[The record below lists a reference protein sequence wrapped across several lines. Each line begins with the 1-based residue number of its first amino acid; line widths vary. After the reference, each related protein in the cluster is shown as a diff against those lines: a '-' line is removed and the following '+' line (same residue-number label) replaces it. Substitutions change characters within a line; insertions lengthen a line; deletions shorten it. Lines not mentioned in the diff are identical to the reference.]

1 MRRRAYGWTAATL
14 CAAVGGEA
22 LAHHSPFIFFD
33 PSTTIEA
40 TGTVTR
46 VHWRNPH
53 VTFTVESEDAS
64 WEIEANSVS
73 ILRRMDL
80 TADVVQV
87 GDTVTVAGWPPKQA
101 EHSMFLT
108 NMLIGG
114 GPEIIFWPGTPPRWS
129 DNTAGTSQT
138 WMVTEADLTA
148 DAPEGI
154 FRVWST
160 TLAYGPENFLF
171 EGFDFPLTDAAQ
183 AARAAYDLADSPIL
197 GSCVHKGMPTIME
210 QPYPMA
216 LVPGDGVI
224 YLRMEEGDAVRTIDM
239 APGASPARAPSP
251 MGHSVGRWEGETLAV
266 TTTASTWPHI
276 DMTGVPNT
284 EDTVMVERFTPSADG
299 RRLDY
304 TLTLTNPA
312 IFTAPPTF
320 TKHWLW
326 LSEATVE
333 PYACEV
339 EADR

>member
-1 MRRRAYGWTAATL
+1 M
-14 CAAVGGEA
+14 
-22 LAHHSPFIFFD
+22 
-33 PSTTIEA
+33 
-40 TGTVTR
+40 
-46 VHWRNPH
+46 
-53 VTFTVESEDAS
+53 TFTVQSEDAS

-129 DNTAGTSQT
+129 EDTAGTSAT
-138 WMVTEADLTA
+138 WMVTEADLPA
-148 DAPEGI
+148 DAPDGI

-171 EGFDFPLTDAAQ
+171 EGFDFPLTDTAQ
-183 AARAAYDLADSPIL
+183 AARAGYDLTDSPIL

-224 YLRMEEGDAVRTIDM
+224 YLRMEEGDAVRTIHM
-239 APGASPARAPSP
+239 TPGDPPPAHRPHGPLGRS
-251 MGHSVGRWEGETLAV
+251 MGGRDARGDDHRQHVAAHRHDGGAEHRGHRDGGAIHAQRRRQTARLHADPHQPGHLHRTAHVHQALAL
-266 TTTASTWPHI
+266 A
-276 DMTGVPNT
+276 
-284 EDTVMVERFTPSADG
+284 AD
-299 RRLDY
+299 
-304 TLTLTNPA
+304 A
-312 IFTAPPTF
+312 A
-320 TKHWLW
+320 
-326 LSEATVE
+326 VE